1 MSTRR
6 EFLQKAGTAVVAGA
20 VIASPLASL
29 ADTPSGPST
38 PTRPVG
44 PIGFALPSL
53 PYAYNALEPFID
65 ATTMEIHHSKH
76 HAGYVKGLVDAET
89 ALATARTSGDFSL
102 IQHFTRQVAFNYGG
116 HYLHSLFWSIMA
128 PSGSGGGGQP
138 SGVLADR
145 IVADFG
151 SFDMFKKQFGAAA
164 LKVEGSGWGLLHYR
178 PMDGRLVISQAEKQH
193 DIALWGGTPIM
204 GIDVWEHAYYLKYQ
218 NKRADYIEAWWSIVN
233 WSAVGENLT
242 AAML

>member
-29 ADTPSGPST
+29 ADTPPAQPT
-38 PTRPVG
+38 TTRPAG

-53 PYAYNALEPFID
+53 PYAYNALEPYID

-76 HAGYVKGLVDAET
+76 HAAYVKGLIDAET
-89 ALATARTSGDFSL
+89 AIATARSSGDFSL
-102 IQHFTRQVAFNYGG
+102 IQHLSRQVAFNYGG
-116 HYLHSLFWSIMA
+116 HYLHSMFWSIMA
-128 PSGSGGGGQP
+128 PYGNGGGGIP
-138 SGVLADR
+138 SGAIAEKIDV
-145 IVADFG
+145 DFG
-151 SFDMFKKQFGAAA
+151 SFDLFKKQFSAAA

-178 PMDGRLVISQAEKQH
+178 PMDGKLVISQAEKQQ

-218 NKRADYIEAWWSIVN
+218 NKRADYIEAWWNVVN
-233 WSAVGENLT
+233 WSAVSEYLT
-242 AAML
+242 TATR